1 MFVYHNVTVERPVL
15 KVWNES
21 GTNRGRIADSR
32 YVRFCSPRDMD
43 GL

>member
-21 GTNRGRIADSR
+21 GTNRGQSLTRGVFDFVHREIW
-32 YVRFCSPRDMD
+32 MD
-43 GL
+43 